1 VAQVTSVRNPRSQW
15 GHLSQGQSLVE
26 FALVLPILVIL
37 LFGTIQLGITF
48 GAYNGLIN
56 SVREAA
62 RYGSVCTTGPTTCGP
77 ATAIYLTDT
86 KIPSSVFGYKG
97 PPTGPTAK
105 IEYQSY
111 QVGDATTGL
120 WSVRIRV
127 SACVNSI
134 IFVPLVGSALGLADP
149 TTLPLKSVETFRVEG
164 QPTAGT
170 SPPSTWPPTTW
181 TTYSAGSC

>member
-1 VAQVTSVRNPRSQW
+1 MTSARSPQSRT
-15 GHLSQGQSLVE
+15 GHRSRGQSLVE

-62 RYGSVCTTGPTTCGP
+62 RYGSVCTTGTTAC
-77 ATAIYLTDT
+77 ATATATYLTGT

-97 PPTGPTAK
+97 TPTAT

-111 QVGDATTGL
+111 RVPNDSTGL

-127 SACVNSI
+127 SACSNSI

-164 QPTAGT
+164 QPAAGS
-170 SPPSTWPPTTW
+170 SPPSGWPSTSWATL
-181 TTYSAGSC
+181 SGGSC